1 MNTEELIKMDQEID
15 KEMKS
20 GKYPVVHSDIISKMI
35 DIQLNDKILDENA
48 RIFETYCEYLDKLE
62 EIQKLDLKRVLK
74 LFKGADIIDNQ
85 KLEKEDSFLISVY
98 MQIQKEHAIDYILK
112 STNLDT
118 DSLLEAHGMLLDGTS
133 SSKKFDNFHYRM
145 NNRRVVGAWVNG
157 VRHIDYFPI
166 PYDEIDTAMNEFLDY
181 YQENETREE
190 YLFIKPFLIHG
201 MLASLQVFDDGNTRF
216 GRLLQHVNLF
226 HQTNSILNKDFSNP
240 TIYITRMYYQYYQKY
255 RELIKELVT
264 DCNNDVLIEWGIFNL
279 RRLEEQIW
287 NNSSNVEKVLRKKL

>member
-1 MNTEELIKMDQEID
+1 
-15 KEMKS
+15 
-20 GKYPVVHSDIISKMI
+20 
-35 DIQLNDKILDENA
+35 
-48 RIFETYCEYLDKLE
+48 
-62 EIQKLDLKRVLK
+62 
-74 LFKGADIIDNQ
+74 
-85 KLEKEDSFLISVY
+85 
-98 MQIQKEHAIDYILK
+98 
-112 STNLDT
+112 
-118 DSLLEAHGMLLDGTS
+118 
-133 SSKKFDNFHYRM
+133 
-145 NNRRVVGAWVNG
+145 
-157 VRHIDYFPI
+157 
-166 PYDEIDTAMNEFLDY
+166 
-181 YQENETREE
+181 
-190 YLFIKPFLIHG
+190 